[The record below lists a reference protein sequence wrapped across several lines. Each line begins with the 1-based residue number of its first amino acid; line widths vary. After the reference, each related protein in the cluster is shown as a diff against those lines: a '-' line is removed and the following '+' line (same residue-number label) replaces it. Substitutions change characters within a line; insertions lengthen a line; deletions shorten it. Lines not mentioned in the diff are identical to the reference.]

1 MCIFIKIKVMKLS
14 LSELNDLYYCLGRV
28 ELLEMKLISDKKL
41 IELKDKIISEICK
54 VIEE

>member
-1 MCIFIKIKVMKLS
+1 MKLS